1 MFIVGGCMDK
11 IIEVYTDGGY
21 RPLQRVGAYAFGIK
35 INGKTRFEAGIKKGH
50 NLNSNYVEF
59 TAFVEAIKHLKKK
72 GILNKRAN
80 IVVYTD
86 SLNLKN
92 TYDGLCFFY
101 SLKSL
106 SAAIRKIKKRYG
118 TMIEVVWVPRNSVF
132 EQKVCDLRCNMAMD
146 HALVK
151 R

>member
-1 MFIVGGCMDK
+1 MDK

-59 TAFVEAIKHLKKK
+59 TAFIEAIKHLKKK
-72 GILNKRAN
+72 GVLNKRAN

-86 SLNLKN
+86 SLNLKK
-92 TYDGLCFFY
+92 THTMGFVFFT
-101 SLKSL
+101 
-106 SAAIRKIKKRYG
+106 A
-118 TMIEVVWVPRNSVF
+118 
-132 EQKVCDLRCNMAMD
+132 
-146 HALVK
+146 
-151 R
+151 

>member
-1 MFIVGGCMDK
+1 MEK
-11 IIEVYTDGGY
+11 TIEVYTDGGY
-21 RPLQRVGAYAFGIK
+21 RPLEKVGAYAFGVK
-35 INGKTRFEAGIKKGH
+35 VNGKTSFKAGVVKRGT

-59 TAFVEAIKHLKKK
+59 MAFIEAIKFLKKK
-72 GILNKRAN
+72 GILNRRVS

-106 SAAIRKIKKRYG
+106 SSTIRKIKKRYG
-118 TMIEVVWVPRNSVF
+118 SMIDVVWAPRNTVF
-132 EQKVCDLRCNMAMD
+132 EQKICDLRCNMAMD
-146 HALVK
+146 NSK